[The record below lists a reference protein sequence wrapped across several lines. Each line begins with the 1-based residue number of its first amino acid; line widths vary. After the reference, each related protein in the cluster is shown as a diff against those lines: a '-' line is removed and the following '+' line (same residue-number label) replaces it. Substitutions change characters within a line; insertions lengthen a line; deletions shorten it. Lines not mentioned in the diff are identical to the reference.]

1 MQISLQQASKRFN
14 KEWIFRNLDYTFE
27 LGQHY
32 ALIGNNGSGKST
44 LLQIIAGYSSLTKG
58 SIHWSDNDHTTIF
71 QQISFAAPYLEL
83 VEEFTT
89 MEQFEFHATFK
100 TLQSSITVN
109 DIIERIGLKNSA
121 HKQIRYFSSGMK
133 QRLKLA
139 LAIFSETPILL
150 LDEPCSNLDKEGYAL
165 YHDLIRNYAM
175 HKLIIIGSNDTQEYD
190 YCTKLFFFQS
200 VQIFVFEIDLPEFS
214 IIIALCL
221 EMQRS
226 GLLRYGSGLSVA
238 PCPCRQCGVRCGDRD
253 RAPLKSRHVG
263 PAHPS
268 QSDQSR
274 GRGPAQR
281 REGVHDPAP
290 RGGQYRHSVPPH

>member
-58 SIHWSDNDHTTIF
+58 TIHWSDNDHTTIF
-71 QQISFAAPYLEL
+71 QQLSFAAPYLEL

-89 MEQFEFHATFK
+89 MEQFDFHATFK
-100 TLQSSITVN
+100 TLQSSISVN

-139 LAIFSETPILL
+139 LAILSDTPLLL
-150 LDEPCSNLDKEGYAL
+150 LDEPCSNLDKEGYTL
-165 YHDLIRNYAM
+165 YAELIQQFAQ
-175 HKLIIIGSNDTQEYD
+175 HKLIIVGSNDPQEYAFCNQQVNLMD
-190 YCTKLFFFQS
+190 YKK
-200 VQIFVFEIDLPEFS
+200 
-214 IIIALCL
+214 A
-221 EMQRS
+221 
-226 GLLRYGSGLSVA
+226 
-238 PCPCRQCGVRCGDRD
+238 
-253 RAPLKSRHVG
+253 
-263 PAHPS
+263 
-268 QSDQSR
+268 
-274 GRGPAQR
+274 
-281 REGVHDPAP
+281 
-290 RGGQYRHSVPPH
+290 

>member
-58 SIHWSDNDHTTIF
+58 TIHWSDNDHTTIF

-89 MEQFEFHATFK
+89 MEQFDFHATFK
-100 TLQSSITVN
+100 KLQSSISVI

-139 LAIFSETPILL
+139 LAILSDTPLLL
-150 LDEPCSNLDKEGYAL
+150 LDEPCSNLDKEGYTL
-165 YHDLIRNYAM
+165 YAELIQQFAQ
-175 HKLIIIGSNDTQEYD
+175 HKLIIVGSNDPQEYAFCNQQVNLMD
-190 YCTKLFFFQS
+190 YKK
-200 VQIFVFEIDLPEFS
+200 
-214 IIIALCL
+214 A
-221 EMQRS
+221 
-226 GLLRYGSGLSVA
+226 
-238 PCPCRQCGVRCGDRD
+238 
-253 RAPLKSRHVG
+253 
-263 PAHPS
+263 
-268 QSDQSR
+268 
-274 GRGPAQR
+274 
-281 REGVHDPAP
+281 
-290 RGGQYRHSVPPH
+290 

>member
-58 SIHWSDNDHTTIF
+58 TIHWSDNDHTTIF

-89 MEQFEFHATFK
+89 MEQFDFHATFK
-100 TLQSSITVN
+100 TLQPSISVN

-139 LAIFSETPILL
+139 LAILSDTPLLL
-150 LDEPCSNLDKEGYAL
+150 LDEPCSNLDKEGYTL
-165 YHDLIRNYAM
+165 YAELIQQFAQ
-175 HKLIIIGSNDTQEYD
+175 HKLIIVGSNDPQEYAFCNQQVNLMD
-190 YCTKLFFFQS
+190 YKK
-200 VQIFVFEIDLPEFS
+200 
-214 IIIALCL
+214 A
-221 EMQRS
+221 
-226 GLLRYGSGLSVA
+226 
-238 PCPCRQCGVRCGDRD
+238 
-253 RAPLKSRHVG
+253 
-263 PAHPS
+263 
-268 QSDQSR
+268 
-274 GRGPAQR
+274 
-281 REGVHDPAP
+281 
-290 RGGQYRHSVPPH
+290 

>member
-58 SIHWSDNDHTTIF
+58 AIHWSDNDHTTIF

-89 MEQFEFHATFK
+89 MEQFDFHATFK
-100 TLQSSITVN
+100 TLQSSISVN
-109 DIIERIGLKNSA
+109 DIIERIGLKDAA

-139 LAIFSETPILL
+139 LAILSDTPLLL
-150 LDEPCSNLDKEGYAL
+150 LDEPCSNLDKEGYTL
-165 YHDLIRNYAM
+165 YAELIQQFAQ
-175 HKLIIIGSNDTQEYD
+175 HKLIIVGSNDPQEYEFCNQQVNLMD
-190 YCTKLFFFQS
+190 YKK
-200 VQIFVFEIDLPEFS
+200 
-214 IIIALCL
+214 A
-221 EMQRS
+221 
-226 GLLRYGSGLSVA
+226 
-238 PCPCRQCGVRCGDRD
+238 
-253 RAPLKSRHVG
+253 
-263 PAHPS
+263 
-268 QSDQSR
+268 
-274 GRGPAQR
+274 
-281 REGVHDPAP
+281 
-290 RGGQYRHSVPPH
+290 